1 MDIEISWGG
10 YYASI
15 CDDRGEITLFRL
27 LDFNRDDYHIA
38 IYQEKF
44 QSIPSLNK
52 VEGLTPFI
60 RHVPLDSRSLLNNKK
75 TLLIGN
81 RHLSK
86 SDLAGYLMY
95 LESFEVPSEDLELLT
110 QSILEYSQ
118 EPPLQLRLTL
128 VEEELQISKIE

>member
-1 MDIEISWGG
+1 MNIEISWGG

-15 CDDRGEITLFRL
+15 GDDRGEITLFRL

-44 QSIPSLNK
+44 QSIPSLNEVK
-52 VEGLTPFI
+52 GLTPFI

-81 RHLSK
+81 RHLSQ

-95 LESFEVPSEDLELLT
+95 LESFEVSSEDLELLT

-128 VEEELQISKIE
+128 VEEELQISRIE

>member
-15 CDDRGEITLFRL
+15 SDEDGEITLFRL

-44 QSIPSLNK
+44 QSIPTLK
-52 VEGLTPFI
+52 EIEGLSPFI
-60 RHVPLDSRSLLNNKK
+60 GHAPLDSRSLLNNKK
-75 TLLIGN
+75 VLLIGSSQ
-81 RHLSK
+81 LSK
-86 SDLAGYLMY
+86 SDLAGYLFY
-95 LESFEVPSEDLELLT
+95 LENFEVPSEDLEFLI
-110 QSILEYSQ
+110 QSILEYSK

-128 VEEELQISKIE
+128 VEEELQISKID